1 MDGFAGGTFLHVSG
15 VGQGPGNL
23 HTSRMLCMIPLY
35 MVTRNKAGRLGKA
48 GLWVK
53 GGLHCGYWDA

>member
-1 MDGFAGGTFLHVSG
+1 MHVSG